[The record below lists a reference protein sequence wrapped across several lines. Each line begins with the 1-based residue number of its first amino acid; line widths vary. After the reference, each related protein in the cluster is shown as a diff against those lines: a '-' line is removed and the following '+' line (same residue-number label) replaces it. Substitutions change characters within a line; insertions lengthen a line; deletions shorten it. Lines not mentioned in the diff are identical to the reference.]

1 MTGRSTRMSTPEAHL
16 ELTLM
21 SSRVAGLFEEAFFDR
36 FRRRHLTDSDVL
48 TALGAFIRETRV
60 CGGTSVAFGKV
71 IVSEIL
77 EFLERDPEFPSGL
90 QLECS
95 LKSLSRMVP
104 SLAPKLAPIS
114 IVVESKSF
122 GKLYQATRFTEDLQR
137 RADIFFNPLADIL
150 NLTRDMILGDDS
162 CKLPGFEEPT
172 PFDLDF
178 SENPF
183 DLEDATEVN
192 PVHSGIVKF
201 LIRLSLA
208 EGDLHDAEQRF
219 ISSAMDKLGEAL
231 SQTQMDRMVSEASTE
246 SMKQI
251 LSVFEYQSDVFK
263 EKLLMAGML
272 LAASDGQVKS
282 LEKKLLVQ
290 AATWLG
296 ISRSRYSEIGS
307 DAIRLIKQSFPA
319 LGETLTESGKHAGNL
334 LSSSLSAPLS
344 QSNEQMLQMSHMQ
357 ERPVSEIAPTTGSLQ
372 ITSDPNPIKTRP
384 EPDLPL
390 SRPRPKITETPPAA
404 KPKPAKMWWCP
415 ACNLPQFF
423 QFDECP
429 QCGVIVSKYRG
440 AASRQVNDLSEDM
453 IEIPPAESNEED
465 ISEPLPESHDTRPG
479 RCTACHHP
487 LLQTAKFCPMC
498 GTKTNSSDSR

>member
-1 MTGRSTRMSTPEAHL
+1 MSTPEAHL

-48 TALGAFIRETRV
+48 NAIGALIRETRV

-104 SLAPKLAPIS
+104 FLAPKLAQIS

-122 GKLYQATRFTEDLQR
+122 GKLYQTTSFADDLQR
-137 RADIFFNPLADIL
+137 RADIFFKPLADIL
-150 NLTRDMILGDDS
+150 NLTRDMLLGDDS

-172 PFDLDF
+172 PFDLDL

-183 DLEDATEVN
+183 DLEDATEIN

-201 LIRLSLA
+201 LMRLSLA

-219 ISSAMDKLGEAL
+219 IYSAMDKLGETL
-231 SQTQMDRMVSEASTE
+231 SQSQIDRLISDASTE
-246 SMKQI
+246 SMEQI
-251 LSVFEYQSDVFK
+251 LSTFKHQSGVFK

-272 LAASDGQVKS
+272 LSASDGQVKS

-296 ISRSRYSEIGS
+296 ISRSRYSEIGA
-307 DAIRLIKQSFPA
+307 DAIRLIKRGSPA
-319 LGETLTESGKHAGNL
+319 LGESLAEYGSHAGNL
-334 LSSSLSAPLS
+334 LSSSLSRPVPAR
-344 QSNEQMLQMSHMQ
+344 NEQIVQISDVQ
-357 ERPVSEIAPTTGSLQ
+357 QIPVSETVPIPGSLPTTADS
-372 ITSDPNPIKTRP
+372 NPVKRLPVPERP
-384 EPDLPL
+384 TLRD
-390 SRPRPKITETPPAA
+390 RPTITETAPTVKPTPPR
-404 KPKPAKMWWCP
+404 MWWCP

-429 QCGVIVSKYRG
+429 QCGIIVSKFRG
-440 AASRQVNDLSEDM
+440 GASRQVNDLSDEM
-453 IEIPPAESNEED
+453 IEIPSAEPSNEED
-465 ISEPLPESHDTRPG
+465 VSEPVPESCDSGRG
-479 RCTACHHP
+479 RCMACNHP

-498 GTKTNSSDSR
+498 GTRVS

>member
-1 MTGRSTRMSTPEAHL
+1 MSTPEAHL

-36 FRRRHLTDSDVL
+36 FRRRRLTDSDVL
-48 TALGAFIRETRV
+48 TAIGALIRETRV

-104 SLAPKLAPIS
+104 SLAPKLAQIS

-122 GKLYQATRFTEDLQR
+122 GKLYQTTRFADDLQR

-150 NLTRDMILGDDS
+150 NLTRDMLLGDDS
-162 CKLPGFEEPT
+162 CKLPGFDEPT
-172 PFDLDF
+172 PFDLDL

-183 DLEDATEVN
+183 DLEDATEIN

-201 LIRLSLA
+201 LMRLSLA

-219 ISSAMDKLGEAL
+219 ISSAMDKLGETL
-231 SQTQMDRMVSEASTE
+231 SQSQIDRLISDASTE
-246 SMKQI
+246 SMEQI
-251 LSVFEYQSDVFK
+251 LSAFKHQSGVFK

-272 LAASDGQVKS
+272 LSASDGQVKS

-296 ISRSRYSEIGS
+296 ISRSRYSEIGA
-307 DAIRLIKQSFPA
+307 DAIRLIKQGSPA
-319 LGETLTESGKHAGNL
+319 LGESLAESGSHAGNL
-334 LSSSLSAPLS
+334 LRSSLSAPVPAR
-344 QSNEQMLQMSHMQ
+344 NEQMLQISDTQ
-357 ERPVSEIAPTTGSLQ
+357 ERPISETAPITGSLA
-372 ITSDPNPIKTRP
+372 IAADSNPVKTLPESDRP
-384 EPDLPL
+384 TPR
-390 SRPRPKITETPPAA
+390 SRPPITKTAPPFKPTPP
-404 KPKPAKMWWCP
+404 KMWWCP

-429 QCGVIVSKYRG
+429 QCGIIVSKYRG
-440 AASRQVNDLSEDM
+440 GASRQVNALSLSDEI
-453 IEIPPAESNEED
+453 IEIPPAAVPSNEED
-465 ISEPLPESHDTRPG
+465 ARESVPESCDSGPG
-479 RCTACHHP
+479 RCTACNHP

-498 GTKTNSSDSR
+498 GTKVS

>member
-1 MTGRSTRMSTPEAHL
+1 MSTPEAHL

-48 TALGAFIRETRV
+48 TAIGALISETRV
-60 CGGTSVAFGKV
+60 CGGSSVAFGKV
-71 IVSEIL
+71 IVNEIL

-162 CKLPGFEEPT
+162 RQLPGFEEPT
-172 PFDLDF
+172 PFDLDL

-183 DLEDATEVN
+183 DLEDEIDVN

-219 ISSAMDKLGEAL
+219 ISSATDKLGEAL
-231 SQTQMDRMVSEASTE
+231 SRSQMDRMVSEASTE
-246 SMKQI
+246 SMEQI
-251 LSVFEYQSDVFK
+251 LGVFEHQSAVFK

-272 LAASDGQVKS
+272 LTASDGRVKS

-296 ISRSRYSEIGS
+296 ISRSRYSEIGTE
-307 DAIRLIKQSFPA
+307 AIRLIKQGSPA
-319 LGETLTESGKHAGNL
+319 LGERLTESGKHAGKL
-334 LSSSLSAPLS
+334 LSASLSAPGS
-344 QSNEQMLQMSHMQ
+344 QRNGRMLQIPDVQ
-357 ERPVSEIAPTTGSLQ
+357 ERPVSEIAPATGSLQ
-372 ITSDPNPIKTRP
+372 IASDSNPVKARP
-384 EPDLPL
+384 EPDRSSPRT
-390 SRPRPKITETPPAA
+390 RPTISETPPAV

-429 QCGVIVSKYRG
+429 QCGIIVSKYRG
-440 AASRQVNDLSEDM
+440 AASRQVNDLSEEM
-453 IEIPPAESNEED
+453 IEIPPAEPSEEEVVP
-465 ISEPLPESHDTRPG
+465 EPVPASHGTPPG

-487 LLQTAKFCPMC
+487 LLETSKFCPMC
-498 GTKTNSSDSR
+498 GTKVCSSDSP